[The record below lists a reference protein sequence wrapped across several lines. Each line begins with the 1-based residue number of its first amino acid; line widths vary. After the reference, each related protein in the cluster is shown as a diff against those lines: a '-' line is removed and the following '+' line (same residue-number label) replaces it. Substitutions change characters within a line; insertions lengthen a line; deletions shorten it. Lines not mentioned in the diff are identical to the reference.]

1 MLNKTKLWLS
11 VFPLII
17 ANNFISIPANATSN
31 DAITLE
37 SIRAVSTTVLT
48 GENVVM
54 QLEVAVPAGYSWDPN
69 VAALGGKIKV
79 LVCPSSLYSLISG
92 IPNCNYGA
100 FQSRYSLTTIS
111 SVTSTT
117 VGSFEIK
124 TFTVSGLASLGLV
137 DNYKL
142 MIVRIPG
149 ANIPNRDEMNYY
161 SRGNL
166 YATDDYGTLPS
177 ISVPTFLNGDV
188 SVVASLPT
196 PTPTPT
202 PTVSVTPTPT
212 PTPTPTVS
220 VTPTPTPTP
229 TPTVSVTPTPT
240 PIPTPTVSVT
250 PTPSPSATETATP
263 AESGGTNSVVTRI
276 INTILQPIGIQSSGQ
291 SIKKTP
297 DINGDLTWQKS
308 REIITT
314 NEEWSVRKNRNASGG
329 SFVST
334 SINESKMQ
342 LTTRGD
348 AFTLRFMTGKKMGKI
363 QVNIDGKK
371 LAVINTGSTSTK
383 SKAKSWIGIGTGN
396 HKIEI
401 IPILDPGQSIGI
413 DAYQVARAV

>member
-1 MLNKTKLWLS
+1 MFNKTKLWLS

-17 ANNFISIPANATSN
+17 VNNFIATPAKATSN
-31 DAITLE
+31 DAITLV

-48 GENVVM
+48 GENIVM
-54 QLEVAVPAGYSWDPN
+54 ELEVAVPTGYSWDPN
-69 VAALGGKIKV
+69 VTALGGKIKV
-79 LVCPSSLYSLISG
+79 LVCPTALYSLISG
-92 IPNCNYGA
+92 IPNCNYGSL
-100 FQSRYSLTTIS
+100 QSRYSLTTIS
-111 SVTSTT
+111 TVTSTT
-117 VGSFEIK
+117 VGSFDIK
-124 TFTVSGLASLGLV
+124 SFTVSGLASLGLV

-142 MIVRIPG
+142 MIVRIPA

-166 YATDDYGTLPS
+166 YATDDYGSLPT

-188 SVVASLPT
+188 SVVAPT
-196 PTPTPT
+196 PTPTPTPTVSETVTPTPT

-212 PTPTPTVS
+212 PTPS
-220 VTPTPTPTP
+220 VTETSTP
-229 TPTVSVTPTPT
+229 VS
-240 PIPTPTVSVT
+240 
-250 PTPSPSATETATP
+250 
-263 AESGGTNSVVTRI
+263 ESGTSTVVSRI
-276 INTILQPIGIQSSGQ
+276 INSILQPIGIQSSGQ
-291 SIKKTP
+291 SLKKTP
-297 DINGDLTWQKS
+297 NKNGDLTWQKS
-308 REIITT
+308 REIVTT
-314 NEEWSVRKNRNASGG
+314 NEEWLVKKNRNASGG

-334 SINESKMQ
+334 SVNDSKLQ

-363 QVNIDGKK
+363 QVNVDGKM
-371 LAVINTGSTSTK
+371 LAVINSGSTSTK

>member
-1 MLNKTKLWLS
+1 MFNKTKLWLS

-17 ANNFISIPANATSN
+17 VNNFIATPAKATSN

-48 GENVVM
+48 GENIVM
-54 QLEVAVPAGYSWDPN
+54 QLEVAVPTGYSWDPN
-69 VAALGGKIKV
+69 VTALGGKIKV
-79 LVCPSSLYSLISG
+79 LVCPTALYSLISG
-92 IPNCNYGA
+92 IPNCNYGSL
-100 FQSRYSLTTIS
+100 QSRYSLTTIS
-111 SVTSTT
+111 TVTSTT
-117 VGSFEIK
+117 VGSFDIK
-124 TFTVSGLASLGLV
+124 SFTVSGLASLGLV

-142 MIVRIPG
+142 MIVRIPA

-166 YATDDYGTLPS
+166 YATDDYGSLPT

-188 SVVASLPT
+188 SVVAPT

-202 PTVSVTPTPT
+202 PTVSETVT

-220 VTPTPTPTP
+220 VTP
-229 TPTVSVTPTPT
+229 S
-240 PIPTPTVSVT
+240 
-250 PTPSPSATETATP
+250 PTPSVTETSTP
-263 AESGGTNSVVTRI
+263 VSESGTSTVVSRI
-276 INTILQPIGIQSSGQ
+276 INSILQPIGIQSSGQ
-291 SIKKTP
+291 SLKKTP
-297 DINGDLTWQKS
+297 NKNGDLTWQKS
-308 REIITT
+308 REIVTT
-314 NEEWSVRKNRNASGG
+314 NEEWLVKKNRNASGG

-334 SINESKMQ
+334 SVNDSKLQ

-363 QVNIDGKK
+363 QVNVDGKK